1 MRKLFNSLFGSGAD
15 RPTHT
20 LPEGE
25 RVYAVGDIH
34 GRADLFRALIDAVDL
49 DDQTRGR
56 ARTTIILL
64 GDLVDRGPDSAQV
77 IQLAREWQ
85 NRRDVRILAGNHEE
99 MFLLS
104 FDKVEVLRSFLRWG
118 GKETLL
124 SYGYDEDA
132 LLQDEYERVQ
142 EQMAELVP
150 QADREFVAS
159 FEDQIRMGDY
169 LFVHA
174 GVDPFAPLDEQKRND
189 LLWIREPFLSHKG
202 KLEALI
208 VHGHTI
214 SDGPEELGH
223 RIGIDTGAYQSGQL
237 TALMLE
243 GTEKHYL
250 VTAEK
255 GGTITVEGVTEA

>member
-1 MRKLFNSLFGSGAD
+1 MRKLFSSLFGGGPG
-15 RPTHT
+15 RPSHA
-20 LPEGE
+20 LPQGE

-34 GRADLFRALIDAVDL
+34 GRADLFRALIDAIDL
-49 DDQTRGR
+49 DDQTRGP
-56 ARTTIILL
+56 ARTTVILL
-64 GDLVDRGPDSAQV
+64 GDLVDRGPDSAEV
-77 IQLAREWQ
+77 IRLARQWQ

-118 GKETLL
+118 GKETLV
-124 SYGYDEDA
+124 SYGYDEED
-132 LLQDEYERVQ
+132 LQKDEYEQVQ
-142 EQMAELVP
+142 ARMAELVP
-150 QADREFVAS
+150 QADRAFMET

-174 GVDPFAPLDEQKRND
+174 GIDPFAPLDEQKRGD

-202 KLEALI
+202 TLEALV

-214 SDGPEELGH
+214 SDEPEELGH
-223 RIGIDTGAYQSGQL
+223 RIGIDTGAYQSGRL